1 MRERNCFT
9 FKISGRRDFQI
20 CRVLEKYNRYLLF
33 VAPPSSPLI
42 LADQGGRNI
51 SHLFPLI
58 NLTQKR
64 ELKIRK
70 HPIYI
75 YIHIFQRLSPS
86 PSLILAHN
94 LSQFVGRCWTTV
106 VETAAIREPYN
117 NSNVTVQNGNLLREA
132 KFRLTR
138 RPG

>member
-1 MRERNCFT
+1 MREINCFT

-51 SHLFPLI
+51 CHLFPLI

-75 YIHIFQRLSPS
+75 YIYISFNVSPPPPPSFSRTISLSSWAGVGPQWLKQQQFESHIIIATSPCKMG
-86 PSLILAHN
+86 IFCARQN
-94 LSQFVGRCWTTV
+94 FV
-106 VETAAIREPYN
+106 
-117 NSNVTVQNGNLLREA
+117 
-132 KFRLTR
+132 
-138 RPG
+138 